1 MIYCINPEC
10 KHREN
15 DDNLTSC
22 QACGTPLLVRNR
34 YRLIR
39 PLRKLDRRLA
49 TEIFEVEDIK
59 DNHTRKVLKIL
70 KDNEPKLVEK
80 FEEEALTLQ
89 WLDRPGIPK
98 VDIDG
103 YFQLT
108 IDEESDPLNCLVMEK
123 IEGEDLEKWSA
134 THGRISQK
142 VAINWL
148 RQILEILG
156 VLHENKFLHRD
167 IKPSNIILRSPLT
180 PLQKAGSPLTP
191 LQKGGIGYSGQ
202 LVLIDF
208 GSVREI
214 SPTYRVD
221 VRLGSVTTY
230 ISSGYTA
237 PEQIE
242 GKALPES
249 DFFAV
254 GRTFVHLVT
263 GLHPV
268 DLPRDGKTGQLIWR
282 DRAPQISSPLADFI
296 DDLMAA
302 DPAARPQN
310 IQVMLRNLTVRGL
323 WLRSVWRFIN
333 SRQFKLTVYGVLG
346 LVIAG
351 LGIYRLS
358 FPWWEKYYFNLGL
371 DAQKDNNLTQAKKYY
386 DRALYFN
393 EQNDTIYNS
402 LGLICQYQQDYTC
415 AKKNYEKA
423 IKINPYNYTVRYNL
437 GGVCDDWGD
446 LDCAEENYKSV
457 VESHSPVSVRATS
470 DLSRIKILQGNLVA
484 AITLTS
490 QCIEKTNQSQNKVLS
505 ACYKNQ
511 GWAYWMRGEYDQAE
525 KDLQQAIK
533 LNSKRTDA
541 YCLLGFVQEAKGNA
555 EEAVEQWENC
565 LDSEYVNNDV
575 ILWRTVARQRLN
587 HGKKQR

>member
-1 MIYCINPEC
+1 
-10 KHREN
+10 
-15 DDNLTSC
+15 
-22 QACGTPLLVRNR
+22 
-34 YRLIR
+34 
-39 PLRKLDRRLA
+39 LRKLDRRLG
-49 TEIFEVEDIK
+49 TEIFEVEDIR

-108 IDEESDPLNCLVMEK
+108 IDEDSEPLNCLVMEK
-123 IEGEDLEKWSA
+123 IDGEDLEKWSA

-142 VAINWL
+142 VSINWL
-148 RQILEILG
+148 RQIIEILG

-167 IKPSNIILRSPLT
+167 IKPSNIILRSP
-180 PLQKAGSPLTP
+180 PINKARSPLTP
-191 LQKGGIGYSGQ
+191 LQKGGIGDNGQ

-214 SPTYRVD
+214 NNTYLAKLKLR
-221 VRLGSVTTY
+221 SVTTY
-230 ISSGYTA
+230 VSSGYTA

-282 DRAPQISSPLADFI
+282 DKAPQISSPLADFI

-310 IQVMLRNLTVRGL
+310 LQVMLRDLTVRGL
-323 WLRSVWRFIN
+323 WLRSIWRFLN
-333 SRQFKLTVYGVLG
+333 SRQFKLTIYGILG
-346 LVIAG
+346 ILIAG

-358 FPWWEKYYFNLGL
+358 FPWWEKYYFNLGVN
-371 DAQKDNNLTQAKKYY
+371 AQKSNDLEKAEKYY
-386 DRALYFN
+386 HQALDFN
-393 EQNDTIYNS
+393 YINDTIYNN

-415 AKKNYEKA
+415 AKSNYEKA
-423 IKINPYNYTVRYNL
+423 IEINPYNYTSRYNL

-446 LDCAEENYKSV
+446 LDCAEENYKFV
-457 VESHSPVSVRATS
+457 VESKSPVSIRATS
-470 DLSRIKILQGNLVA
+470 DLSRIKILQGNPVA
-484 AITLTS
+484 AITLTW
-490 QCIEKTNQSQNKVLS
+490 QCIEPTNQDKNKVLS

-511 GWAYWMRGEYDQAE
+511 GWAYWMRGEYNKAE
-525 KDLQQAIK
+525 EALQQAIK

-541 YCLLGFVQEAKGNA
+541 YCLLAFVQEAKGNG
-555 EEAVEQWENC
+555 EKAVEQWENC
-565 LDSEYVNNDV
+565 LTYEYVNNDV

-587 HGKKQR
+587 HGVKQR

>member
-10 KHREN
+10 KHRPN
-15 DDNLTSC
+15 HDDSTSC
-22 QACGTPLLVRNR
+22 ATCGTPLLVRNR

-59 DNHTRKVLKIL
+59 YNHRRKVLKIL

-89 WLDRPGIPK
+89 WLDHPGIPQ

-108 IDEESDPLNCLVMEK
+108 IDENSEPLSCLVMEK

-134 THGRISQK
+134 THGPISQK
-142 VAINWL
+142 MAIDWL
-148 RQILEILG
+148 RQILEILK

-167 IKPSNIILRSPLT
+167 IKPANIILKSN
-180 PLQKAGSPLTP
+180 
-191 LQKGGIGYSGQ
+191 GQ

-214 SPTYRVD
+214 SPTYRLD

-282 DRAPQISSPLADFI
+282 HKAPQISSPLADFI
-296 DDLMAA
+296 DDLMAP

-310 IQVMLRNLTVRGL
+310 IQGMLRNLTVRGL
-323 WLRSVWRFIN
+323 WLRSVWRWIN
-333 SRQFKLTVYGVLG
+333 SWQFKLAFYSILLILIAS
-346 LVIAG
+346 LV
-351 LGIYRLS
+351 IYRLS
-358 FPWWEKYYFNLGL
+358 FKVQAQYFSEAGRQALRAGKL
-371 DAQKDNNLTQAKKYY
+371 DIAKQNLTQAIE
-386 DRALYFN
+386 R
-393 EQNDTIYNS
+393 
-402 LGLICQYQQDYTC
+402 
-415 AKKNYEKA
+415 
-423 IKINPYNYTVRYNL
+423 NPYNANYHNDLGLVCKYQQNWYCAEQHYRKALKLNPQDGTIYYNL
-437 GGVCDDWGD
+437 ADLYEDVGDWETALKYYELAIKYKHNEIEYYAINNLARLQIIHQHNDQLAIQLLTDVLKKSDAPED
-446 LDCAEENYKSV
+446 LKPRLYKNLGWAYFQAGENAAAEQAL
-457 VESHSPVSVRATS
+457 RAAIRLDRQNS
-470 DLSRIKILQGNLVA
+470 AAPHCLLAKILQA
-484 AITLTS
+484 
-490 QCIEKTNQSQNKVLS
+490 Q
-505 ACYKNQ
+505 
-511 GWAYWMRGEYDQAE
+511 
-525 KDLQQAIK
+525 KD
-533 LNSKRTDA
+533 
-541 YCLLGFVQEAKGNA
+541 
-555 EEAVEQWENC
+555 EEAIAAWKHCRDNESDSYLLEVKMWK
-565 LDSEYVNNDV
+565 LDAHRYLTTETTQGV
-575 ILWRTVARQRLN
+575 QR
-587 HGKKQR
+587 

>member
-15 DDNLTSC
+15 YNNLTSC
-22 QACGTPLLVRNR
+22 QACGTPLLVQKR

-39 PLRKLDRRLA
+39 PLRPLDRRLA
-49 TEIFEVEDIK
+49 TEIFEVEDIQ
-59 DNHTRKVLKIL
+59 DNGTRKVLKIL
-70 KDNEPKLVEK
+70 KDNQPKLVDK

-89 WLDRPGIPK
+89 WLDHRGIPK
-98 VDIDG
+98 IDLDG
-103 YFQLT
+103 YFQLS
-108 IDEESDPLNCLVMEK
+108 IGEDSEPLNCLVMEK

-148 RQILEILG
+148 RQIIEILG
-156 VLHENKFLHRD
+156 ILHENKFFHRD

-180 PLQKAGSPLTP
+180 PLEKAKSPLTP
-191 LQKGGIGYSGQ
+191 LEKGGTGFDGQ

-230 ISSGYTA
+230 ISSGYTP

-254 GRTFVHLVT
+254 GRTFVHLLT

-268 DLPRDGKTGQLIWR
+268 DLPRDGKTGRLIWR
-282 DRAPQISSPLADFI
+282 DKAPQISQPLADFI

-310 IQVMLRNLTVRGL
+310 IQVMLRDLTVRGL
-323 WLRSVWRFIN
+323 LIRSVWRFLD
-333 SRQFKLTVYGVLG
+333 SRQFRYGFLG
-346 LVIAG
+346 AIAA
-351 LGIYRLS
+351 LGILLLS
-358 FPWWEKYYFNLGL
+358 FPWWGKYCFNLGL
-371 DAQKDNNLTQAKKYY
+371 NAQKNNNFEKAEKYY
-386 DRALYFN
+386 HLALSFYYRT
-393 EQNDTIYNS
+393 DTVYNN
-402 LGLICQYQQDYTC
+402 LGLICQYQADYPC
-415 AKKNYEKA
+415 AKSNYEQA
-423 IKINPYNYTVRYNL
+423 IEINSYNDTARYNL

-446 LDCAEENYKSV
+446 LDCAEKHYKLV
-457 VESHSPVSVRATS
+457 VESPSPVSVRATS
-470 DLSRIKILQGNLVA
+470 DLSRLRILDGDPVA
-484 AITLTS
+484 AVELGS
-490 QCIEKTNQSQNKVLS
+490 QCIEKTNQNKPRVLA
-505 ACYKNQ
+505 ACYKNR
-511 GWAYWMRGEYDQAE
+511 GWSYWELGKYDRAE
-525 KDLQQAIK
+525 SDLQQAIK
-533 LNSKRTDA
+533 LDSGRTDA
-541 YCLLGFVQEAKGNA
+541 YCLLALVKEAKGQS
-555 EEAVEQWENC
+555 EAALAQWNHC
-565 LDSEYVNNDV
+565 LTSEYVNKDV
-575 ILWRTVARQRLN
+575 RLWRTFARQRLKQA
-587 HGKKQR
+587 GKQP